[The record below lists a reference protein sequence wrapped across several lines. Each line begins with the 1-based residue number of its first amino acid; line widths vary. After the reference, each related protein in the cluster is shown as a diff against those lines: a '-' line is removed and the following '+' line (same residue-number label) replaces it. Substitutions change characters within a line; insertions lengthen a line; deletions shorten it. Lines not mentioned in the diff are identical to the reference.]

1 MEFKIHIYL
10 ILTGR
15 VFNQTVLLL
24 KLNIPPSDK
33 RPREC
38 RIVVE
43 KILELSAKI
52 QLPSKTF

>member
-10 ILTGR
+10 ILRGR
-15 VFNQTVLLL
+15 VFNQMVLLV

-33 RPREC
+33 KPREC

-43 KILELSAKI
+43 N
-52 QLPSKTF
+52 F